1 MDGPETGVLVALA
14 SFPDAATAERI
25 THALVEEKLAACGNI
40 LPGCTSIYRWHGK
53 VEKTTETIVIYK
65 TAVFEREKF
74 QARLLELHPYEVA
87 ECVFLNVIDGSPAYL
102 NWVRNETLPR

>member
-1 MDGPETGVLVALA
+1 MDGPATGVLVAFVT
-14 SFPDAATAERI
+14 FPDAPVAVRI
-25 THALVEEKLAACGNI
+25 TRTLVEEKLAACGNI
-40 LPGCTSIYRWHGK
+40 LPGSTSIYRWHGK
-53 VEKTTETIVIYK
+53 IEEATETVVIYK

-102 NWVRNETLPR
+102 NWVRNETLPG